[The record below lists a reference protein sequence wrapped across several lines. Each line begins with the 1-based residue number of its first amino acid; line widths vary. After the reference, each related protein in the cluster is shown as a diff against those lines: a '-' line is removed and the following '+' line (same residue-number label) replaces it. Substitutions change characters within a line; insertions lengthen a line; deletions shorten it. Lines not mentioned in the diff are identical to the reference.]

1 MIDFGRIDLT
11 NLKTITPLLFE
22 ENLIISF
29 AKDWINQFSEI
40 PKFSVMINNNGK
52 LCLTSIDSITKRE
65 KIG

>member
-1 MIDFGRIDLT
+1 MI
-11 NLKTITPLLFE
+11 NLGITTPLLFE

-40 PKFSVMINNNGK
+40 PKFNVMINNNGK